1 MTIRDDSRPG
11 QPDAGILPQLDELL
25 ARASWRLRRGA
36 KKELA
41 AFGLTF
47 GQARAMRIVAQMD
60 APMRIGD
67 LAARLEIVP
76 RSATTTVDI
85 LESAGLASRQ
95 ADPQDRRSVL
105 VSLTLQGQ
113 ALLDRMDRQRRASAE
128 ALFGRLTPAEREQ
141 LLGLLRALTTAG
153 TAPADDGSVT

>member
-1 MTIRDDSRPG
+1 MTVSDDAKPSP
-11 QPDAGILPQLDELL
+11 PDTDLLAQLAELL
-25 ARASWRLRRGA
+25 TTASWRLRRGG
-36 KKELA
+36 KQELA
-41 AFGLTF
+41 PFGLTF

-95 ADPQDRRSVL
+95 ADRQDRRSVL
-105 VSLTLQGQ
+105 ISLTGEGR
-113 ALLDRMDRQRRASAE
+113 ALLERMDRQRRASAE
-128 ALFGRLTPAEREQ
+128 ALFGRLTPPEREQ
-141 LLGLLRALTTAG
+141 LLGLLRALTTAD
-153 TAPADDGSVT
+153 TPPANDGSVT